1 MHIPFH
7 INPCIGLS
15 ALKFGASTTDAE
27 KLFGKA
33 LEVQV
38 IDDTEEFKTTVWH
51 YWDNGFSLF
60 FDEQNNQLFN
70 CVEINNIVSRLW
82 GQTIFDFKENHIIEL
97 FKSKGIL
104 HFETEQHDWGE
115 KRLSFDKA
123 NIDFYFDKNK
133 LISINYC
140 TLTQNS
146 QLLILQN

>member
-1 MHIPFH
+1 MHIPFE

-15 ALKFGASTTDAE
+15 ALQFGASTIEAE

-33 LEVQV
+33 MEVQV
-38 IDDTEEFKTTVWH
+38 IDDIDESQTTVWH
-51 YWDNGFSLF
+51 YWDYGFSLF

-82 GQTIFDFKENHIIEL
+82 GQTIFDFKENRIIEL

-123 NIDFYFDKNK
+123 SIDFYFHKNK

-140 TLTQNS
+140 KPTQNS
-146 QLLILQN
+146 QN